1 MLLKTIVGTMIG
13 AALGLLYYKLVGCHS
28 DSCPITAKPHRTAL
42 YGAILGFMISS
53 SF

>member
-1 MLLKTIVGTMIG
+1 MLLKTIVGTIIG
-13 AALGLLYYKLVGCHS
+13 GALGLLYYKLVGCQS
-28 DSCPITAKPHRTAL
+28 GSCPTTAKPHRTAI

>member
-1 MLLKTIVGTMIG
+1 MYLKLIIGTIVG
-13 AALGLLYYKLVGCHS
+13 AALGLLYYKLVGCQS
-28 DSCPITAKPHRTAL
+28 GSCPITAKPHRTAI

>member
-1 MLLKTIVGTMIG
+1 MLLKTIVGTIIG
-13 AALGLLYYKLVGCHS
+13 GAMGLLYYKLVGCQS
-28 DSCPITAKPHRTAL
+28 GSCPITAKPHRTAI

>member
-1 MLLKTIVGTMIG
+1 MILKTIVGTIIG
-13 AALGLLYYKLVGCHS
+13 GALGLLYYKLVGCQS
-28 DSCPITAKPHRTAL
+28 GSCPITAKPHRTAI